1 MTDTLIHIHHLTRV
15 EGHGDII
22 VRIRNGSLEEVR
34 FSVVE
39 APRFFEAFFRER
51 DYREVT
57 HLASRICGICA
68 VSHRGAALK
77 ATEAAFDTEISDQSI
92 LLRRLAFHGEVLS
105 SHILHVYFLAAPDYL
120 GVPSLLHWAK
130 KDRDT
135 VLRAMRLKQT
145 AYDLCKWVIGRH
157 THPVAMKVGGFPFV
171 HNTQQLGPIRE
182 RLVASMADIR
192 DTVSLFNSFS
202 IPVFERETEY
212 LSLSHPDQYAIYDG
226 DIVSSD
232 GNKIPPHRYKDLI
245 QEYMVPYSTAKYA
258 RCNRSEYMVG
268 ALARVNNNFEQLSPF
283 AREAADLAGL
293 KVPCFNPFMNTT
305 AQIVECAHC
314 LEDSIQII
322 DRLLETGIRI
332 EDEQTKITPCA
343 GAGVGA
349 VEAPRG
355 ILFHEYE
362 YDEKGI
368 CVSANLMIPT
378 GQNLGNLEADMRAFT
393 PGILHRKE
401 ASISHALEMLVRAY
415 DPCISCSTHVVRLK

>member
-1 MTDTLIHIHHLTRV
+1 
-15 EGHGDII
+15 
-22 VRIRNGSLEEVR
+22 
-34 FSVVE
+34 
-39 APRFFEAFFRER
+39 
-51 DYREVT
+51 
-57 HLASRICGICA
+57 
-68 VSHRGAALK
+68 
-77 ATEAAFDTEISDQSI
+77 
-92 LLRRLAFHGEVLS
+92 
-105 SHILHVYFLAAPDYL
+105 
-120 GVPSLLHWAK
+120 
-130 KDRDT
+130 
-135 VLRAMRLKQT
+135 
-145 AYDLCKWVIGRH
+145 
-157 THPVAMKVGGFPFV
+157 
-171 HNTQQLGPIRE
+171 
-182 RLVASMADIR
+182 
-192 DTVSLFNSFS
+192 
-202 IPVFERETEY
+202 
-212 LSLSHPDQYAIYDG
+212 
-226 DIVSSD
+226 
-232 GNKIPPHRYKDLI
+232 
-245 QEYMVPYSTAKYA
+245 MVPYSTAKYA

-293 KVPCFNPFMNTT
+293 TVPCFNPFMNTT

-401 ASISHALEMLVRAY
+401 AAISHALEMLVRAY